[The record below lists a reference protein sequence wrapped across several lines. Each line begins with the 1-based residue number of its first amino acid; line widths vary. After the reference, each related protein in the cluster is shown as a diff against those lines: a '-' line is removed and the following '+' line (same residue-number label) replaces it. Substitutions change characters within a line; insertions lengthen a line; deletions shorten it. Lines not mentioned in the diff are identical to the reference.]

1 MSLSFKRAEQIR
13 LELTAQQ
20 QKEIRDLYQSVADDI
35 ADRLSV
41 PKRVPS
47 DALRQW
53 YLRDLQK
60 QVNTALEEAGKTT
73 ESTIRSNAEKV
84 AQGVVD
90 CNADWLKSVG
100 MPVGSA
106 FSWVPTDIV
115 TSVATG
121 QIYEGPWSLS
131 GAIWADVQAQ
141 QRDIQT
147 IIARGIAENKSAFDI
162 AKDLEKYVD
171 PSAVKPWDWSKVY
184 PGVRRQID
192 YSAQR
197 LARTMVSHAY
207 QQAFVRTTQKNPF
220 VTKYKWEASNSD
232 RMCELCQERDGKL
245 FSKDDLPLDHPNGM
259 CTFTA
264 VIEDSM
270 DQIAD
275 RLVEWVN
282 GADDS
287 ELDDWA
293 RDLYS
298 QDWVNPGKSPY
309 LNEMGKKGYVGLSK
323 SESDAFMDQY
333 HNKVL
338 LNKKSMNTMDGAQS
352 NRINAALRRN
362 QLPSDPKDQKF
373 MTKLDKAINSNS
385 LPQDMT
391 LFRGVP
397 LSAFQDYDV
406 FLDFERLAKQVSMDQ
421 FKDASGSIDF
431 EAWGKSFQAAQ
442 QQDMANLLERG
453 KHLLGTVVE
462 DKGFMQVS
470 ASSERNI
477 FGFSDINLQL
487 YAPAGTHAYISDYK
501 EESEIILARGT
512 KYEIVGVEVSTVR
525 AANGAEQ
532 DVLQLIAKI
541 VR

>member
-1 MSLSFKRAEQIR
+1 MSLNFKRAEQIR
-13 LELTAQQ
+13 LDLTAQQ

-41 PKRVPS
+41 PQRVPS
-47 DALRQW
+47 DSLRQW

-60 QVNTALEEAGKTT
+60 QVNAALEGVGKTT

-84 AQGVVD
+84 AQGVVG

-100 MPVGSA
+100 MPIGGA

-171 PSAVKPWDWSKVY
+171 PSAAKPWDWSKVY
-184 PGVRRQID
+184 PGVRRQVD

-207 QQAFVRTTQKNPF
+207 QQSFVRTTQKNPF

-232 RMCELCQERDGKL
+232 RVCELCQERDGKL

-259 CTFTA
+259 CTYTA

-275 RLVEWVN
+275 RL
-282 GADDS
+282 AD
-287 ELDDWA
+287 W
-293 RDLYS
+293 
-298 QDWVNPGKSPY
+298 
-309 LNEMGKKGYVGLSK
+309 
-323 SESDAFMDQY
+323 
-333 HNKVL
+333 
-338 LNKKSMNTMDGAQS
+338 
-352 NRINAALRRN
+352 
-362 QLPSDPKDQKF
+362 
-373 MTKLDKAINSNS
+373 
-385 LPQDMT
+385 
-391 LFRGVP
+391 
-397 LSAFQDYDV
+397 
-406 FLDFERLAKQVSMDQ
+406 
-421 FKDASGSIDF
+421 
-431 EAWGKSFQAAQ
+431 
-442 QQDMANLLERG
+442 
-453 KHLLGTVVE
+453 
-462 DKGFMQVS
+462 
-470 ASSERNI
+470 
-477 FGFSDINLQL
+477 
-487 YAPAGTHAYISDYK
+487 
-501 EESEIILARGT
+501 
-512 KYEIVGVEVSTVR
+512 
-525 AANGAEQ
+525 ANGAEDPELDNWATDLAPGFNLAQEQAKLSALTGKKVTLEDLPKTTVAQASDDWFEYEKCNLMKEYISTGVVPDTDLNGSHVSEEQKALIKAEALKLQ
-532 DVLQLIAKI
+532 DAAQKGKTGYKVLYRGMVLDEKSVIDFRRNAIYEMDSLTSTAVDRKVASIYMDPENAGGGIPAMIRVENPKGVRGFDRDGMEVILPMGAKYRVASSVYDEDGVLQVTLYASKGLG
-541 VR
+541 

>member
-41 PKRVPS
+41 PQRVPS
-47 DALRQW
+47 DALQQW

-60 QVNTALEEAGKTT
+60 QVNAALEGVGKTT
-73 ESTIRSNAEKV
+73 ESKIRSNAKKV

-100 MPVGSA
+100 MPIGGA

-121 QIYEGPWSLS
+121 QIYEGPWSLL
-131 GAIWADVQAQ
+131 GAIWADVQTQ

-184 PGVRRQID
+184 PGVRRVID

-207 QQAFVRTTQKNPF
+207 QQAFVCTTQKNPF

-232 RMCELCQERDGKL
+232 RVCELCQERDGKL

-270 DQIAD
+270 DQVAD
-275 RLVEWVN
+275 RLADWAN
-282 GADDS
+282 GKDDP
-287 ELDDWA
+287 ELDTWA
-293 RDLYS
+293 KDSYS
-298 QDWVNPGKSPY
+298 QDWINPKTSQY
-309 LNEMGKKGYVGLSK
+309 SNEMDTKGYVGLSEA
-323 SESDAFMDQY
+323 ESDAFIDKY
-333 HNKVL
+333 HNKTL

-352 NRINAALRRN
+352 RRINTALRKD
-362 QLPSDPKDQKF
+362 QMPSDPKDQKF
-373 MTKLDKAINSNS
+373 MAKLDTAISKNS

-391 LFRGVP
+391 LFRGVS
-397 LSAFQDYDV
+397 LSAFNDFEV
-406 FLDFERLAKQVSMDQ
+406 FLDFEKLASQVSMDK
-421 FKDASGSIDF
+421 FRDASGKIDF
-431 EAWGKSFQAAQ
+431 DAWGKAFETAQ

-453 KHLLGTVVE
+453 KRLLGTVVE

-477 FGFSDINLQL
+477 FGFSDVNIQL
-487 YAPAGTHAYISDYK
+487 HAPEGTHAYISDYK

-512 KYEIVGVEVSTVR
+512 KYEILDVGISTVK
-525 AANGAEQ
+525 AENGNQME
-532 DVLQLIAKI
+532 VLQIIAKI

>member
-60 QVNTALEEAGKTT
+60 QVNAALEEAGKTT

-232 RMCELCQERDGKL
+232 RVCELCQERDGKL

-259 CTFTA
+259 CTYTA

-270 DQIAD
+270 DQVAD
-275 RLVEWVN
+275 RL
-282 GADDS
+282 AD
-287 ELDDWA
+287 W
-293 RDLYS
+293 
-298 QDWVNPGKSPY
+298 
-309 LNEMGKKGYVGLSK
+309 
-323 SESDAFMDQY
+323 
-333 HNKVL
+333 
-338 LNKKSMNTMDGAQS
+338 
-352 NRINAALRRN
+352 
-362 QLPSDPKDQKF
+362 
-373 MTKLDKAINSNS
+373 
-385 LPQDMT
+385 
-391 LFRGVP
+391 
-397 LSAFQDYDV
+397 
-406 FLDFERLAKQVSMDQ
+406 
-421 FKDASGSIDF
+421 
-431 EAWGKSFQAAQ
+431 
-442 QQDMANLLERG
+442 
-453 KHLLGTVVE
+453 
-462 DKGFMQVS
+462 
-470 ASSERNI
+470 
-477 FGFSDINLQL
+477 
-487 YAPAGTHAYISDYK
+487 
-501 EESEIILARGT
+501 
-512 KYEIVGVEVSTVR
+512 
-525 AANGAEQ
+525 ANGAEDPELDTWAKDMYGDQ
-532 DVLQLIAKI
+532 YSSAMSILKVSDDTPKALQSVLGPKGEPFTMFESLHGTNPRYKDHSYPAKLYHNNCQRCVSVYELKRRGYDVVAKAFDGSYPKFSSVFQFNSNDFSSYVTQNANSRFSPYMGLESNPNKFGRTSASVAKKIISTMDNWGPGSRGIMFVVWSGGSSSHVVNLENINGEVWIADGQSGRNISGIDAITAYMKNTMPGSTELYRVDHLPLCQYEEGSRGI
-541 VR
+541 ATVQSILERYTP

>member
-41 PKRVPS
+41 PQRVPS

-60 QVNTALEEAGKTT
+60 QVNSALEGVGKTT

-100 MPVGSA
+100 MPIGGA

-131 GAIWADVQAQ
+131 GAIWADVQTQ

-171 PSAVKPWDWSKVY
+171 PSAAKPWDWSKVY

-207 QQAFVRTTQKNPF
+207 QQSFVRTTQKNPF

-232 RMCELCQERDGKL
+232 RVCELCQERDGKL

-259 CTFTA
+259 CTYTA

-275 RLVEWVN
+275 RL
-282 GADDS
+282 AD
-287 ELDDWA
+287 W
-293 RDLYS
+293 
-298 QDWVNPGKSPY
+298 
-309 LNEMGKKGYVGLSK
+309 
-323 SESDAFMDQY
+323 
-333 HNKVL
+333 
-338 LNKKSMNTMDGAQS
+338 
-352 NRINAALRRN
+352 
-362 QLPSDPKDQKF
+362 
-373 MTKLDKAINSNS
+373 
-385 LPQDMT
+385 
-391 LFRGVP
+391 
-397 LSAFQDYDV
+397 
-406 FLDFERLAKQVSMDQ
+406 
-421 FKDASGSIDF
+421 
-431 EAWGKSFQAAQ
+431 
-442 QQDMANLLERG
+442 
-453 KHLLGTVVE
+453 
-462 DKGFMQVS
+462 
-470 ASSERNI
+470 
-477 FGFSDINLQL
+477 
-487 YAPAGTHAYISDYK
+487 
-501 EESEIILARGT
+501 
-512 KYEIVGVEVSTVR
+512 
-525 AANGAEQ
+525 ANGAEDPELDTWAKDMYGDQ
-532 DVLQLIAKI
+532 YKPVSLKQSITTKPELIKAQTSKDITDKYGIPCSKKLSGKCIENLDAAATYMNETFPVDISKYITVLDAENPRYIRSYSAYYDPWEKGVHVHKDLKTSLGIPTWVHEMTHAATGYTGRISTVCDDLVREGFAGIEVKRRNGLPIKSEMAKHVSNYGGTNTMECVAEAERMYFRGDRSPAVVGI
-541 VR
+541 HNALLKWMGGLP

>member
-41 PKRVPS
+41 PQRVPS

-60 QVNTALEEAGKTT
+60 QVNAALEEVGKTT
-73 ESTIRSNAEKV
+73 ENTIRSNAEKV
-84 AQGVVD
+84 AQGVVG

-131 GAIWADVQAQ
+131 GAIWADVQTQ

-232 RMCELCQERDGKL
+232 RVCELCQERDGKL

-259 CTFTA
+259 CTYTA

-270 DQIAD
+270 DQVAD
-275 RLVEWVN
+275 RL
-282 GADDS
+282 AD
-287 ELDDWA
+287 W
-293 RDLYS
+293 
-298 QDWVNPGKSPY
+298 
-309 LNEMGKKGYVGLSK
+309 
-323 SESDAFMDQY
+323 
-333 HNKVL
+333 
-338 LNKKSMNTMDGAQS
+338 
-352 NRINAALRRN
+352 
-362 QLPSDPKDQKF
+362 
-373 MTKLDKAINSNS
+373 
-385 LPQDMT
+385 
-391 LFRGVP
+391 
-397 LSAFQDYDV
+397 
-406 FLDFERLAKQVSMDQ
+406 
-421 FKDASGSIDF
+421 
-431 EAWGKSFQAAQ
+431 
-442 QQDMANLLERG
+442 
-453 KHLLGTVVE
+453 
-462 DKGFMQVS
+462 
-470 ASSERNI
+470 
-477 FGFSDINLQL
+477 
-487 YAPAGTHAYISDYK
+487 
-501 EESEIILARGT
+501 
-512 KYEIVGVEVSTVR
+512 
-525 AANGAEQ
+525 ANGAEDPELEAWAKDMYGKDWESKPKTPDYSSFKDAAVGAENKYEFWMNMTEEQQNQIMTSGIDLGELFNQVKDSSSIQ
-532 DVLQLIAKI
+532 DWKPAAPGDSSSFSIRHDFSTHPLKFEPVQARSAGWMADATNSGLIRVREEGLGSTWDFIISHEAGHQLSNACPELQQMILMNPGNILGRYNIKQGFFDGVYGEYNPEEAFATSVSNY
-541 VR
+541 VRYPDSMREKYPDTYAAIDALFKASPTAEQYVRSAMTQYEERFKP

>member
-60 QVNTALEEAGKTT
+60 QVNAALEEAGKTT
-73 ESTIRSNAEKV
+73 ESTIRSNTEKV

-100 MPVGSA
+100 MPIGSA

-131 GAIWADVQAQ
+131 GAIWADVQTQ

-171 PSAVKPWDWSKVY
+171 PSATKPWDWSKVY
-184 PGVRRQID
+184 PGVRRVID

-232 RMCELCQERDGKL
+232 RVCELCQERDGKL
-245 FSKDDLPLDHPNGM
+245 FPKDDLPLDHPNGM

-270 DQIAD
+270 DQVAD
-275 RLVEWVN
+275 RLADWVN
-282 GADDS
+282 GKRDP
-287 ELDDWA
+287 ELDTWA
-293 RDLYS
+293 
-298 QDWVNPGKSPY
+298 
-309 LNEMGKKGYVGLSK
+309 
-323 SESDAFMDQY
+323 SDMY
-333 HNKVL
+333 
-338 LNKKSMNTMDGAQS
+338 
-352 NRINAALRRN
+352 RR
-362 QLPSDPKDQKF
+362 
-373 MTKLDKAINSNS
+373 
-385 LPQDMT
+385 
-391 LFRGVP
+391 
-397 LSAFQDYDV
+397 
-406 FLDFERLAKQVSMDQ
+406 
-421 FKDASGSIDF
+421 
-431 EAWGKSFQAAQ
+431 
-442 QQDMANLLERG
+442 
-453 KHLLGTVVE
+453 
-462 DKGFMQVS
+462 
-470 ASSERNI
+470 
-477 FGFSDINLQL
+477 
-487 YAPAGTHAYISDYK
+487 
-501 EESEIILARGT
+501 
-512 KYEIVGVEVSTVR
+512 
-525 AANGAEQ
+525 
-532 DVLQLIAKI
+532 
-541 VR
+541 